1 MSKLFFSQIREDN
14 LVEREI
20 SKIAKPK
27 KILVIGSGGCT
38 AFSILNDSVDQVICV
53 DINPAQC
60 ALIELKKAAI
70 NNFPLKEFLAFI
82 GEAPCQNRIQMFEAI
97 ANDLPDYAKEYWQ
110 QHSQKI
116 EIGIN
121 HCGVNERFYRF
132 IGENICRNIYDES
145 VWRELFTAKNLEEQ
159 QAFYEKYLTTSEW
172 KIAAKILLSKTT
184 HLQFFPGYMF
194 ANASENDF
202 AKFFLRQFEKE
213 VKTKP
218 IHNNYF
224 LSQILFSSYLY
235 KEVEGVPF
243 YLTEDGYEAAK
254 RNIDKLAIHPE
265 SIKELL
271 SNEGSIDAF
280 YLSNVFDWADEKGKD
295 LICNGILQAK
305 SAKAIVLFRNMLST
319 SQLPEDFM
327 KQFICDEELSER
339 CEGLERSMLY
349 QKITVGQCV

>member
-1 MSKLFFSQIREDN
+1 MSKLYFSQIREDS

-38 AFSILNDSVDQVICV
+38 AFSILNDSVDQVLCV

-82 GEAPCQNRIQMFEAI
+82 GETPCQDRIQMFEAI
-97 ANDLPDYAKEYWQ
+97 ANDLPDYAREYWQ
-110 QHSQKI
+110 QHSQDI
-116 EIGIN
+116 EKGMNYI
-121 HCGVNERFYRF
+121 GVNERFYRF
-132 IGENICRNIYDES
+132 IGENVCRNIYDES
-145 VWRELFTAKNLEEQ
+145 VWRELFTSKNLEEQ

-172 KIAAKILLSKTT
+172 KTAAKILLSKTT
-184 HLQFFPGYMF
+184 HLQFFPSYMF

-202 AKFFLRQFEKE
+202 AEFFLSQFEKE

-218 IHNNYF
+218 IYNNYF

-235 KEVEGVPF
+235 EEDEGVPF
-243 YLTEDGYEAAK
+243 YLSKEGYEVAK
-254 RNIDKLAIHPE
+254 RNTDKLAIHPV
-265 SIKELL
+265 SIQELL
-271 SNEGSIDAF
+271 RKERSIDAF
-280 YLSNVFDWADEKGKD
+280 YLSNVFDWADVKGKE
-295 LICNGILQAK
+295 LLCNGILPAK

-327 KQFICDEELSER
+327 KQFSCDEELSER

-349 QKITVGQCV
+349 QKITVGQFV